1 MAGVHVE
8 WVLLSA
14 CVLFTEFIIRSIRW
28 RVLLWDI
35 APNVRLARLFVA
47 TVIGMALNVVLP
59 LRAGDFARPFLGSRE
74 TGTSMLPLFT
84 IAVIERVF
92 DILGLVMVLC
102 MMVVMLPEHAAAQGE
117 LVWNLKLYGGIF
129 GVAGVSGLA
138 IFLFLAS
145 REQAARHVFERIVA
159 LGPPP
164 VRARFLALFDGF
176 VEGLSS
182 VRSRGAL
189 VKAGL
194 LSLLHWTNGSISIW
208 CLFRAFDMDLPF
220 AAACFT
226 TVAIALT
233 VALPQAPGF
242 FGVFHVAIEKT
253 LVLWGLDAAPAQA
266 FAIIFWAVSFVPVTT
281 TGAFLYWK
289 EGLSGKVLRSSAA
302 DVTPGG

>member
-1 MAGVHVE
+1 M
-8 WVLLSA
+8 
-14 CVLFTEFIIRSIRW
+14 
-28 RVLLWDI
+28 
-35 APNVRLARLFVA
+35 
-47 TVIGMALNVVLP
+47 
-59 LRAGDFARPFLGSRE
+59 
-74 TGTSMLPLFT
+74 
-84 IAVIERVF
+84 
-92 DILGLVMVLC
+92 
-102 MMVVMLPEHAAAQGE
+102 
-117 LVWNLKLYGGIF
+117 
-129 GVAGVSGLA
+129 
-138 IFLFLAS
+138 
-145 REQAARHVFERIVA
+145 
-159 LGPPP
+159 
-164 VRARFLALFDGF
+164 RARFLALFDGF